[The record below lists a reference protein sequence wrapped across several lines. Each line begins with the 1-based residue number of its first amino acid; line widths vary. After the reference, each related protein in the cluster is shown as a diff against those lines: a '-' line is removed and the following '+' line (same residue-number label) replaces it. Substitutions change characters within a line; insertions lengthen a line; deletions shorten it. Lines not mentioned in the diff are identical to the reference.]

1 MNDTH
6 LYEEILGL
14 KDPWYVAAVRLEVAK
29 GEVEIEV
36 RYRDT
41 EWACSVC
48 RNRMHIH
55 EYRERRWRHL
65 DSCQFKTIIVC
76 QVPRVQ
82 CSEHGSQTVQVP
94 WAEKQGRFTKLF
106 ERFAIAVLGECSIS
120 AACGLLGISWD
131 EADGIKQRAVKRG
144 LARKEEKVCFRIGI
158 DEKSYRKGHNYV
170 TIVASMQAGQTTV
183 EYVGDGRGKESLE
196 GYWNKF
202 EREELLGIEA
212 ISIDMSAAYRQ
223 SVLDNVPAALEKLV
237 FDRFHIMQHINKS
250 VNAVRKEEHRE
261 LTKSGDTTLT
271 KTRMLW
277 LYAEENVPA
286 RYSDLWEE
294 LKGKKLKTSRAW
306 AIKESIRNLWACVT
320 EKEGQ
325 AFFEGWYSW
334 AIRSRLDPVKKVAR
348 MMKKHLPNILSYF
361 RHRITNAALEGINNK
376 IQALIKKAFGYR
388 NKDRFK
394 NDILFHCGGLDL
406 YPEMGL

>member
-1 MNDTH
+1 MNDTK
-6 LYEEILGL
+6 LYDEILGL

-36 RYRDT
+36 RYKDT

-48 RNRMHIH
+48 QSQMHIH
-55 EYRERRWRHL
+55 EYTERRWRHL

-76 QVPRVQ
+76 QVPRLQ
-82 CSEHGSQTVQVP
+82 CMEHGSQTVQVP
-94 WAEKQGRFTKLF
+94 WAEKKGRFTKLF

-144 LARKEEKVCFRIGI
+144 LERKEEKVCPRIGI
-158 DEKSYRKGHNYV
+158 DEKSYKKGHNYV
-170 TIVASMQAGQTTV
+170 TLLASVQAGQTNV
-183 EYVGDGRGKESLE
+183 EYVGDGKGKESLDD
-196 GYWNKF
+196 YWNKF
-202 EREELLGIEA
+202 GREDLMSIEA
-212 ISIDMSAAYRQ
+212 ISMDMSAAYRQ
-223 SVLDNVPAALEKLV
+223 SVIDNVPDASEKLV

-250 VNAVRKEEHRE
+250 VNAVRKEEHRI
-261 LTKSGDTTLT
+261 LTKEGKTTL
-271 KTRMLW
+271 KGTRMIW
-277 LYAEENVPA
+277 LYGEENVPE
-286 RYSDLWEE
+286 RYSNLLEE
-294 LKGKKLKTSRAW
+294 LKGKKLKTARAW
-306 AIKESIRNLWACVT
+306 AIKESIRDLWLCET
-320 EKEGQ
+320 EEEGQ
-325 AFFEGWYSW
+325 TFFAGWYSW
-334 AIRSRLDPVKKVAR
+334 AIRSRLEPIKKVAR
-348 MMKKHLPNILSYF
+348 MMKRHLPNILSYF

-406 YPEMGL
+406 YPGMS

>member
-1 MNDTH
+1 
-6 LYEEILGL
+6 
-14 KDPWYVAAVRLEVAK
+14 
-29 GEVEIEV
+29 
-36 RYRDT
+36 
-41 EWACSVC
+41 
-48 RNRMHIH
+48 
-55 EYRERRWRHL
+55 
-65 DSCQFKTIIVC
+65 
-76 QVPRVQ
+76 
-82 CSEHGSQTVQVP
+82 
-94 WAEKQGRFTKLF
+94 
-106 ERFAIAVLGECSIS
+106 
-120 AACGLLGISWD
+120 
-131 EADGIKQRAVKRG
+131 
-144 LARKEEKVCFRIGI
+144 
-158 DEKSYRKGHNYV
+158 
-170 TIVASMQAGQTTV
+170 
-183 EYVGDGRGKESLE
+183 
-196 GYWNKF
+196 
-202 EREELLGIEA
+202 
-212 ISIDMSAAYRQ
+212 MSAAYRQ